1 MFSVIVEIAGLD
13 SSSLFT
19 VEGPP
24 HVYGGN
30 CYLYYEST
38 LVSKT
43 GTQTRTNARSRDINT
58 SSSVVAKKKWG
69 YSLISLPVCV
79 LIQKPAGQINE
90 EWSQHEAVWLRPF
103 VCVCVC
109 SWGIREKRLTRPH
122 QHVVVYYHYKHCLS
136 VLYSLLVLDFFDWF
150 SFSNSSALNHSE
162 LTTCLSY
169 CLNTVPY
176 HLFTTLL

>member
-13 SSSLFT
+13 SSSLFS

-24 HVYGGN
+24 HVCGGN

-43 GTQTRTNARSRDINT
+43 GTQTGANAHSRDINT
-58 SSSVVAKKKWG
+58 SSSAVAKKKWG

-79 LIQKPAGQINE
+79 LVQKPAGQINE
-90 EWSQHEAVWLRPF
+90 EWSR
-103 VCVCVC
+103 
-109 SWGIREKRLTRPH
+109 GIREKRLTRPH

-136 VLYSLLVLDFFDWF
+136 VLYSLLVLGFFDWF
-150 SFSNSSALNHSE
+150 SFSNSSTLNHSE

-169 CLNTVPY
+169 CFNTVPY